1 MERKK
6 SSKNFFMSSE
16 AKRVITLGSK
26 GIRQEP
32 INLGTSPMMIYKM
45 TPSITISGRNVW
57 IFNLLKQLIK
67 IQ

>member
-16 AKRVITLGSK
+16 AKRVITLGST

-32 INLGTSPMMIYKM
+32 IHLGTSPMMIYKM
-45 TPSITISGRNVW
+45 TPSVDN
-57 IFNLLKQLIK
+57 N
-67 IQ
+67 